1 MIQSSVIRRQL
12 LVRFALALVLLF
24 SAQGAVACKMV
35 AQPKGYD
42 PDYYPQLIC
51 SKKGEKSTC
60 GDTPACSTLDK
71 AIVKAKSTY
80 WDGDKLYM
88 KAKKTR
94 PAEPDPVA
102 QFRKSN
108 SEGSK

>member
-1 MIQSSVIRRQL
+1 MTVLSAKQL
-12 LVRFALALVLLF
+12 LVVAALVLVF
-24 SAQGAVACKMV
+24 SAHGAVACSV
-35 AQPKGYD
+35 EAQSEDYN

-71 AIVKAKSTY
+71 VIVKEKSTY

-102 QFRKSN
+102 QFRKSTT
-108 SEGSK
+108 EGSK